1 MALRILFVTGTSTGG
16 AARSTDELGARL
28 ERRGHEVAALAGWR
42 PRPRKDQLV
51 PTRRRA
57 AAHRVAASIRLARS
71 HLPFPPQPV
80 RGSSYPTW
88 RSRSPEGCLPL
99 VCSQFRPDVVV
110 VSAVGSPAWRAI
122 RSALIRSRTPCAMYL
137 RNEGAV
143 NRLAQA
149 PLPELVIAN
158 AFAHAEL
165 VRLLGVEPV
174 VTIPS
179 VVETEACQVDSTR
192 ERALFVNPIGR
203 RGLSVVLGI
212 ARERPAV
219 PITIQESAPLDAHD
233 LARLRAAVAPLPNV
247 ELRRWVADPR
257 DLYRD
262 ARVLLIPYQTSNRPR
277 VVLEAQSNG
286 IPVLSSDLPGLQEC
300 VGPGGLL
307 VDPTAPPPVWAEA
320 LDQLWDGPGGRHAG
334 YAAAA
339 LRHSRRPEVDPEV
352 IVDSFEAEMMQ
363 LAGRPV
369 GR

>member
-1 MALRILFVTGTSTGG
+1 MGLRILFVTGTSTGG
-16 AARSTDELGARL
+16 AARSTEELGARL

-57 AAHRVAASIRLARS
+57 ATHRVAAMARLARS
-71 HLPFPPQPV
+71 RLPFPPQPV

-88 RSRSPEGCLPL
+88 RSRSPEGCLSL

-110 VSAVGSPAWRAI
+110 VSAVGSPAWRAM
-122 RSALIRSRTPCAMYL
+122 RSVLIRSRTPCALYL
-137 RNEGAV
+137 RAEHAV
-143 NRLAQA
+143 HRLAQA

-158 AFAHAEL
+158 AFAHTEV
-165 VRLLGVEPV
+165 VRQLGVEPV

-179 VVETEACQVDSTR
+179 VVETGACQVDSTR

-203 RGLSVVLGI
+203 RGLSVVLDI
-212 ARERPAV
+212 ARERPDV
-219 PITIQESAPLDAHD
+219 PLTIHESAPLDAHD
-233 LARLRAAVAPLPNV
+233 LGRLRTAIAPLPNV
-247 ELRRWVADPR
+247 ELRRWVSDPR
-257 DLYRD
+257 ELYRD
-262 ARVLLIPYQTSNRPR
+262 ARVLLIPYQTSSRPR

-286 IPVLSSDLPGLQEC
+286 IPVLTSDLPGLQEC

-307 VDPTAPPPVWAEA
+307 VDPAAPPSVWAEA
-320 LDQLWDGPGGRHAG
+320 LDQLWDGPGSRHAR

-352 IVDSFEAEMMQ
+352 IVDSFEAEMVQ

-369 GR
+369 RR